1 MIQIDGITLYQGNCL
16 DVLATLPEASVDF
29 VITDP
34 PYLLN
39 FMGQDWD
46 KTGGDLPTN
55 ELVFRSWFAGLV
67 AGEGCFTIVHES
79 LKNRYVCHFGIKMR
93 ADEGPL
99 LRALCRRVGAG
110 LVREESPSPD
120 AVIHSSLAV
129 RWEVSSREDC
139 WKIASLLDGTPLFAK
154 KQREYDVWRRAL
166 QVWTDKPRGNRWHGP
181 SDQSQ
186 MVALWQEM
194 KTLRPFDQELAN
206 ADFDPLRQPDYL
218 FHNRWAKA
226 CLRVVKPGGLLL
238 AFGGTRTYHRLT
250 CAIED
255 AGWEIRD
262 ALMWLYGQGMPKCH
276 DIGKMIDKAKGAV
289 REVVGTKLGR
299 PGYSLANHGRTNE
312 VYGDLHN
319 PEAECAITA
328 PATPEAAKWTG
339 WAMALKPAWEPIVLA
354 MKPMD
359 GTIANNALTWGVAG
373 MNIEDSRVGTESTV
387 RTRGDSLTV
396 AGWASTKR
404 SPVGGSEC
412 GRWPANVLL
421 DEEVAAQ
428 LDEQTG
434 RLSVTGKRSERS
446 RRAVVKGTTWNVN
459 NHLSRE
465 YPNDSGGASR
475 FFYTAKATKK
485 ERGEGNDHPTVKPL
499 ALMEYLLTLL
509 SSPDGGLIL
518 DPFAGSG
525 STLVAA
531 RRQGRQCIGIELDHH
546 NYEIATQRIAHA
558 VPGSSAD

>member
-1 MIQIDGITLYQGNCL
+1 MKDITLYQGDCR
-16 DVLATLPEASVDF
+16 DVLATLPESCVDY
-29 VITDP
+29 VVTDP
-34 PYLLN
+34 PYGIN
-39 FMGQDWD
+39 FMGEGWD
-46 KTGGDLPTN
+46 HVVPGP
-55 ELVFRSWFAGLV
+55 EYW
-67 AGEGCFTIVHES
+67 
-79 LKNRYVCHFGIKMR
+79 R
-93 ADEGPL
+93 A
-99 LRALCRRVGAG
+99 
-110 LVREESPSPD
+110 
-120 AVIHSSLAV
+120 I
-129 RWEVSSREDC
+129 
-139 WKIASLLDGTPLFAK
+139 
-154 KQREYDVWRRAL
+154 
-166 QVWTDKPRGNRWHGP
+166 
-181 SDQSQ
+181 
-186 MVALWQEM
+186 
-194 KTLRPFDQELAN
+194 
-206 ADFDPLRQPDYL
+206 
-218 FHNRWAKA
+218 
-226 CLRVVKPGGLLL
+226 LRVCKPGALLL

-262 ALMWLYGQGMPKCH
+262 TLMWLYGQGMPKCG
-276 DIGKMIDKAKGAV
+276 DIGKMIDKSKGAK
-289 REVVGTKLGR
+289 REIIGTKLGQ
-299 PGYSLANHGRTNE
+299 PGYSLANNGRTNE

-359 GTIANNALTWGVAG
+359 GTIAHNALTWDVAG
-373 MNIEDSRVGTESTV
+373 MNIEASRVGTESTV

-421 DEEVAAQ
+421 DEEAAAQ

-446 RRAVVKGTTWNVN
+446 KNAVVEGTTWGIN

-475 FFYTAKATKK
+475 FFYCAKATTN
-485 ERGEGNDHPTVKPL
+485 ERNKGCEKVVTWEDVDLSQETDELLKQIRDISVIGTHRLADAAWNTMLSGSNITDQSRMAIASIMSILIRLTIELRTCNFSPSSNTNASILGATEMLLAAGLNLVAVADDIDRLRTSTSGTMASLLSAVSAASRVLSRISAKGRRGNTHSTVKPL
-499 ALMEYLLTLL
+499 TLMEYLLGLL
-509 SSPDGGLIL
+509 STPDGGLIL

-531 RRQGRQCIGIELDHH
+531 RRLGRRCIGIELDPH
-546 NYEIATQRIAHA
+546 NYEIATRRIQCE
-558 VPGSSAD
+558 S